1 MRGALSLD
9 PHHILR
15 FVAEGATG
23 GCDGGGCGA
32 RAAIAHAFGGG
43 CGVGRGLG
51 LAGLAGGCGEG
62 SEADGFPGTPSLST
76 TREGLTQ
83 SRLPTMS
90 RAESMKRTLSR
101 AESTSLEIGMSVAR
115 TMLSTC
121 SGSYT
126 TYSWPL
132 ETARAMQTE
141 SKPLDWSFRSVMS
154 GSPVASRVRTLPRET
169 VASRITPFLCALWP
183 VSSGVVA
190 K

>member
-1 MRGALSLD
+1 
-9 PHHILR
+9 
-15 FVAEGATG
+15 
-23 GCDGGGCGA
+23 
-32 RAAIAHAFGGG
+32 
-43 CGVGRGLG
+43 LG

-62 SEADGFPGTPSLST
+62 SEADGFPGTPSRST
-76 TREGLTQ
+76 TRKGLTP
-83 SRLPTMS
+83 SRLPTLS

-101 AESTSLEIGMSVAR
+101 AEMSAAR